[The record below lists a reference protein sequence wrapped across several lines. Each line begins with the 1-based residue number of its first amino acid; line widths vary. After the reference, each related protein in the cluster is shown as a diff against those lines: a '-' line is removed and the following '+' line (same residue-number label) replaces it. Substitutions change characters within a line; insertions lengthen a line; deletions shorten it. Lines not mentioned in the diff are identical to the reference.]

1 MEISSSPILIPPPP
15 AQNFH
20 AASSLSS
27 PMARLHLPRPAPNA
41 FLSRRSPLCRAALL
55 HVRFSPPPPPPIFLL
70 RRAELLAL
78 AAPLPC
84 FHGWPPSSLSRGPWL
99 VFGARLAAP
108 LLPLPSRA
116 SPSSARAQ
124 PEFRPSALLPA
135 PAPAPWTALGLLL
148 LGHLQRA
155 PSPCARTL
163 PLCSPA
169 TCAFSS
175 QAAPMPS
182 SPAARL
188 SAGQRPVLRLA
199 PSSQASAHADSLL
212 GLCSFLR
219 MGHHRVLHR
228 AMKFPCA
235 HRAPSLSAPSK
246 LPGPC
251 APLFEPPA
259 SNSSILAI
267 EEQSPRSASSPCP

>member
-1 MEISSSPILIPPPP
+1 
-15 AQNFH
+15 
-20 AASSLSS
+20 
-27 PMARLHLPRPAPNA
+27 MARLQLPRSAPNVA
-41 FLSRRSPLCRAALL
+41 LSRCSPLCRAALL
-55 HVRFSPPPPPPIFLL
+55 HARFSPPIFLL

-84 FHGWPPSSLSRGPWL
+84 FHGWPPSSLSCGPWL
-99 VFGARLAAP
+99 VFGARLTTP

-116 SPSSARAQ
+116 SPSPARAQ
-124 PEFRPSALLPA
+124 PEFRPSVLLSA
-135 PAPAPWTALGLLL
+135 PAPAPWMALGLLL
-148 LGHLQRA
+148 LGHLQHA

-163 PLCSPA
+163 PLYSPA
-169 TCAFSS
+169 TCVFSS

-188 SAGQRPVLRLA
+188 SAGQRLALRSA

-219 MGHHRVLHR
+219 MGHRRVLHG

-235 HRAPSLSAPSK
+235 RRAPSLSEPSK

-251 APLFEPPA
+251 APLSGPPA
-259 SNSSILAI
+259 SNSSLLAT
-267 EEQSPRSASSPCP
+267 EEQSPRLASSPCP